1 MYSRLILARDLL
13 TDDGVIFISI
23 GEDEFANLKLILNE
37 IFDERNFVGSII
49 NQCKKGGGNAKFI
62 IRGHEYI
69 LVYAK
74 DISKLK
80 LQKKKSV
87 SRKDIIVK
95 NGKSY
100 FVNDDYLR
108 KSYGKYDKSLNDRRC
123 FYEEIESY
131 YSKAKKQEIDKL
143 IASGILFLRK
153 NKFGLHTICELKSI
167 DSLHS
172 KLYSVIRALTSEANS
187 ELESLDILDFPYSK
201 PVSLI
206 KTLIDSATDANS
218 IVLDFFAGS
227 FTTGHAVMELNKED
241 GGNRRFILIQD
252 SSKVENSDRYDSIFE
267 LGLDRLRKASQKIG
281 ISPDIKVF
289 LLYNFLG

>member
-1 MYSRLILARDLL
+1 MYPRLILARDLL
-13 TDDGVIFISI
+13 KDDGVIFISI

-49 NQCKKGGGNAKFI
+49 NQCKKGGENAKFI

-87 SRKDIIVK
+87 SRKDIITK
-95 NGKSY
+95 NDESY

-123 FYEEIESY
+123 FYEEIERF

-143 IASGILFLRK
+143 ITSGKLFLRK
-153 NKFGLHTICELKSI
+153 NKFGLHTICELKPI

-172 KLYSVIRALTSEANS
+172 KLYSIIRALTSEANS
-187 ELESLDILDFPYSK
+187 ELENLGILDFPYSK
-201 PVSLI
+201 SVSLI
-206 KTLIDSATDANS
+206 KTLVDASTESDKNH
-218 IVLDFFAGS
+218 IVLDFFGGS
-227 FTTGHAVMELNKED
+227 FTTGQAVMELNKED
-241 GGNRRFILIQD
+241 KGNRRFILIQD
-252 SSKVENSDRYDSIFE
+252 SSKVENSDKYESIFD
-267 LGLDRLRKASQKIG
+267 LGLVRLQKASQKLMLPLDLKIFN
-281 ISPDIKVF
+281 V
-289 LLYNFLG
+289 N